1 MGGLSSRLGLPAR
14 PLPNSTGWQGTV
26 EDRVQCMLEDLGCG
40 DNKYLREGNFGPID
54 TDEIESSFASVVYL
68 VKLDQLHP

>member
-1 MGGLSSRLGLPAR
+1 M
-14 PLPNSTGWQGTV
+14 
-26 EDRVQCMLEDLGCG
+26 QCMLEDLGCG

-68 VKLDQLHP
+68 AMLLPCVVVMAVIGAWVILTYNKKMDR